1 MVMYTLVILV
11 EVVLVVHLLSVLLH
25 HALVVVA
32 VVITK
37 TVEVEALVPVDRE
50 DLVEEPVD
58 NIVMAV
64 VIKAE
69 EVP

>member
-37 TVEVEALVPVDRE
+37 TVDLEA
-50 DLVEEPVD
+50 LVEEPVD

-64 VIKAE
+64 VPEAE

>member
-11 EVVLVVHLLSVLLH
+11 VVVLVVHLLLVLLH

-37 TVEVEALVPVDRE
+37 TVDLEA
-50 DLVEEPVD
+50 LVEEPVD
-58 NIVMAV
+58 NIVTAV
-64 VIKAE
+64 VTKAE

>member
-11 EVVLVVHLLSVLLH
+11 EVVLVVNLLYKMYK

-37 TVEVEALVPVDRE
+37 TVDLEA
-50 DLVEEPVD
+50 LVEEPVD

-64 VIKAE
+64 VPEAE